1 MQRLL
6 LSFVLASCC
15 LLFSTSARADD
26 VAAAKEAFTRG
37 LDLAKEQK
45 WGEAL
50 DAFEAA
56 GRAKPHALT
65 TYNAAIAERALSRY
79 TRARQRFV
87 AALEEDTAA
96 GGAQLSQSYKDDA
109 KTFLAELDALLVHV
123 EVTLDPADAS
133 LAVDGRPLSWTTPV
147 RTVAFAGIAQP
158 GAGERIDRKAFE
170 VIVDPGAHV
179 FTVTKD
185 GFETV
190 ATKEDLKPGSKK
202 TLALSL
208 TAMPGKLRI
217 DASQGGSVVRIDDI
231 DVGLAPL
238 LVDRP
243 AGDYHVDVR
252 KSGYVPYVTK
262 VTLRPGQRTDILAR
276 MAEDPPLTKRWW
288 FWTSIGGAVLV
299 GGLVAVLIVANAS
312 EYDGGNQGWV
322 AQPR

>member
-1 MQRLL
+1 MQRPLVAVLL
-6 LSFVLASCC
+6 VFAVLLVS
-15 LLFSTSARADD
+15 SAAHADD
-26 VAAAKEAFTRG
+26 VAAAKESFTRG
-37 LDLAKEQK
+37 LELAKDQK

-65 TYNAAIAERALSRY
+65 TYNAAVAERALSRY
-79 TRARQRFV
+79 TRARSRFA
-87 AALEEDTAA
+87 AALAEDAAA
-96 GGAQLSQSYKDDA
+96 GGSQLSQSYKDDA

-123 EVTLDPADAS
+123 NVTLDPSDAS
-133 LAVDGRPLSWTTPV
+133 LAVDGRPLSWTTNE
-147 RTVAFAGIAQP
+147 RTTAFAGVASP
-158 GAGERIDRKAFE
+158 GAGERVDKKTFE
-170 VIVDPGAHV
+170 VVVDPGAHV

-190 ATKEDLKPGSKK
+190 AAKEDFKAGAKK
-202 TLALSL
+202 DLSLSL
-208 TAMPGKLRI
+208 TAMPGKMRI
-217 DASQGGSVVRIDDI
+217 DASQGGSAVRIDEI
-231 DVGLAPL
+231 DVGIAPL

-243 AGDYHVDVR
+243 AGDYRIDVR

-276 MAEDPPLTKRWW
+276 MAEDPPLTRRWW

-299 GGLVAVLIVANAS
+299 GGLVAAVIVLNAS

-322 AQPR
+322 AEPR

>member
-1 MQRLL
+1 MKRIVIAIV
-6 LSFVLASCC
+6 LSFS
-15 LLFSTSARADD
+15 LLVVPSIAHADD

-37 LDLAKEQK
+37 LELAHDQK

-50 DAFEAA
+50 DAFETA

-65 TYNAAIAERALSRY
+65 TYNAAVAERALSRY
-79 TRARQRFV
+79 TRARVRFA
-87 AALEEDTAA
+87 AALAEDVAA
-96 GGAQLSQSYKDDA
+96 GGTQLSQSYKDDA

-123 EVTLDPADAS
+123 NVTLDPVDAS
-133 LAVDGRPLSWTTPV
+133 LAIDGRPLSWTTDDH
-147 RTVAFAGIAQP
+147 TIAFAGIAAP
-158 GAGERIDRKAFE
+158 GAGERVDKKAFE
-170 VIVDPGAHV
+170 VVLDPGAHV

-208 TAMPGKLRI
+208 TAMPGKLKI
-217 DASQGGSVVRIDDI
+217 DASQGGSAVRIDDI

-243 AGDYHVDVR
+243 AGDYRIDVR
-252 KSGYVPYVTK
+252 KSGYVPYVTR

-276 MAEDPPLTKRWW
+276 MADDPPLTKRWW
-288 FWTSIGGAVLV
+288 FWTSIGGALLA
-299 GGLVAVLIVANAS
+299 GGVVAALIVANAAD
-312 EYDGGNQGWV
+312 YDGGNQGWV